1 MDRRQELEVM
11 RRSLAMLTPG
21 VPALTREDAFRLV
34 EDLAQVQT
42 QLDRLREGLRRLL
55 EDG

>member
-1 MDRRQELEVM
+1 MDRRHELEVM

-21 VPALTREDAFRLV
+21 VPALTREDALRLV
-34 EDLAQVQT
+34 EELAQVQT